1 MISRGFAVA
10 DMDKFTFGQ
19 LINYIYDYDRMQKRA
34 NGEDVPDL
42 DARYRQLKSIEPII
56 EQRYKNKEIN
66 KEQYENYRAALFEYE
81 G

>member
-1 MISRGFAVA
+1 
-10 DMDKFTFGQ
+10 MDKFTFGQ